1 MDKIL
6 AKLSARE
13 RRLVAITGTLVVVTA
28 CFWAVY
34 SALGELD
41 SLNARISQVEQELIN
56 LKEQDARSV
65 GVERAFK
72 SVASE
77 HSSAW
82 TEQEIHDRLRKEI
95 YTQALWNPQAFDNAN
110 KGRSPTRKDFMV
122 PIPALTEGTL
132 NEDTET
138 YREYQL
144 SLRIPSAPIKNILIF
159 VERMYLS
166 KQFLRID
173 SLEITRPPLGN
184 RASVSMQVT
193 RTIVVDPDA
202 PPDLL
207 APPEG
212 NLLANPS
219 LEDWDGEKGQFA
231 NWEVSD
237 CTVGPD
243 LTHATDGQLALAAT
257 AQSESGTIYQV
268 CTIVAGHTYR
278 LDVDIA
284 AEGPFTLSVLDFD
297 GKVLGE
303 EKISSPDGTPRR
315 YALEF
320 TVPGT
325 KGTRRKLQAPHIV
338 LSSQGQR
345 VYVDNATLIAQG
357 R

>member
-6 AKLSARE
+6 SNLSTRE
-13 RRLVAITGTLVVVTA
+13 KGLIVITGTLVVAAA
-28 CFWAVY
+28 CFGAVY
-34 SALGELD
+34 SALDELD
-41 SLNARISQVEQELIN
+41 RLNARIGQLEQDLIN
-56 LKEQDARSV
+56 LREQDTRSI

-95 YTQALWNPQAFDNAN
+95 YTQALWNPGAFDMSN
-110 KGRSPTRKDFMV
+110 KGASPTRKDFMV

-132 NEDTET
+132 NDDSEM

-144 SLRIPSAPIKNILIF
+144 SLRIPSAPVKNILKF

-173 SLEITRPPLGN
+173 SLEITRPPLAK

-193 RTIVVDPDA
+193 RTIVVDPGTT
-202 PPDLL
+202 PDPSAL
-207 APPEG
+207 PQG

-231 NWEVSD
+231 NWEVSA
-237 CTVGPD
+237 CTVRTD
-243 LTHATDGQLALAAT
+243 SEHATEGRLALAAT
-257 AQSESGTIYQV
+257 AQSELGTIYQV
-268 CTIVAGHTYR
+268 CSVVAGLTYR
-278 LDVDIA
+278 LEVDIA
-284 AEGPFTLSVLDFD
+284 AEGPFTLSVLDVD
-297 GKVLGE
+297 GEVLGE
-303 EKISSPDGTPRR
+303 EKINAPDPMPRR
-315 YALEF
+315 YVLEF

-325 KGTRRKLQAPHIV
+325 KGKQRGLQAPHIA
-338 LSSQGQR
+338 LSSEGQNM
-345 VYVDNATLIAQG
+345 YVDNATLIAQG